1 MRRRDY
7 VTTVGS
13 GVGALAT
20 TGLGGAQTDRLDRVC
35 PANRA
40 TAVRPGAQVVFEA
53 AASSS
58 VDPSTTDWRIEGAGA
73 AEIVGGAP
81 FWSYTH
87 RTGNPAVYAQFD
99 DPGTYRVVAT
109 VGGASVAWRVAVAES
124 APAAPSGTVTC
135 DPEPGTTITTRDEI
149 AVTATASDGD
159 GALER
164 VLWQEG
170 RNATYVDTSGM
181 SGAEE
186 TVTYT
191 MVAGNAIWFIG
202 GYPMMAWLVCD
213 DGRVSVARTDGPS
226 IDAFR
231 DVGITGTNAPVR
243 AGEELVVEADVSI
256 HGSSTYHSFVTAN
269 PELIVGHNPTRVDGT
284 TIEIM
289 AGNAATVRLEFTTA
303 TVRNTQTFP
312 VRVETRHAASETDVT
327 VVGTED
333 AGEHGNLAVTGLETN
348 APVTGG
354 QRLTV
359 TATLSN
365 TGDGPA
371 DREVELVVGHDP
383 TTVDS
388 RRVTVGAGA
397 STTVTL
403 GYGTYPVR
411 NDDEF
416 PVRVRTGDDS
426 ASRSVLVYGRD
437 SDGDDGADGGDG
449 GDGNTGTASF
459 AVSITG
465 TNAPVTGGERLSV
478 TAAVENAGDAAGTHT
493 IEFVVGSTPEVV
505 DTASVSLAP
514 GETASVSLGY
524 ETYPVRNDDTFPVT
538 VRSPH
543 SSDTRTV
550 TVSGTN

>member
-7 VTTVGS
+7 ITTVGS
-13 GVGALAT
+13 GVGVLAT
-20 TGLGGAQTDRLDRVC
+20 TDLGRAQSEQLDRVC
-35 PANRA
+35 PADST
-40 TAVRPGAQVVFEA
+40 TAVRPGNEAVFEA
-53 AASSS
+53 SASSA
-58 VDPSTTDWRIEGAGA
+58 VDPSTTDWRVEGAGA
-73 AEIVGGAP
+73 AEIAGGAP

-87 RTGNPAVYAQFD
+87 RTGNPAAYARFD
-99 DPGTYRVVAT
+99 DPGVYRVVAT
-109 VGGASVAWRVAVAES
+109 VGGASIAWRVAVTED
-124 APAAPSGTVTC
+124 APAAPSGTLTC
-135 DPEPGTTITTRDEI
+135 DPGPGTTITTREEI
-149 AVTATASDGD
+149 AVTATAGDDD

-164 VLWQEG
+164 IVWQEG
-170 RNATYVDTSGM
+170 RNATYVDTTDM
-181 SGAEE
+181 SGSSA

-191 MVAGNAIWFIG
+191 VSAGNAIWFIG

-226 IDAFR
+226 IDAFQ
-231 DVGITGTNAPVR
+231 DVRITGTNSPVR
-243 AGEELVVEADVSI
+243 TGEELVVEAELDVE
-256 HGSSTYHSFVTAN
+256 GSSTYHALVDVETD
-269 PELIVGHNPTRVDGT
+269 LIVGHDPTQVDSET
-284 TIEIM
+284 VEVF
-289 AGNAATVRLEFTTA
+289 AGQTETVRLEFTTA

-333 AGEHGNLAVTGLETN
+333 ADAHGNLAVTGLETN

-365 TGDGPA
+365 TGEGPA
-371 DREVELVVGHDP
+371 SREVELVVGHDP
-383 TTVDS
+383 TTVDT
-388 RRVTVGAGA
+388 RRVTVGAGE
-397 STTVTL
+397 STRITL
-403 GYGTYPVR
+403 GYETYPVR

-437 SDGDDGADGGDG
+437 GDG
-449 GDGNTGTASF
+449 GDGDDGDGDTGTASF

-465 TNAPVTGGERLSV
+465 TNAPVTGGQRLTV
-478 TAAVENAGDAAGTHT
+478 NAVVENAGDAAGSHT
-493 IEFVVGSTPEVV
+493 AELVVGSTPEVV
-505 DTASVSLAP
+505 DSTTVSLGP
-514 GETASVSLGY
+514 GESTSISLGY

-550 TVSGTN
+550 TVHGTD